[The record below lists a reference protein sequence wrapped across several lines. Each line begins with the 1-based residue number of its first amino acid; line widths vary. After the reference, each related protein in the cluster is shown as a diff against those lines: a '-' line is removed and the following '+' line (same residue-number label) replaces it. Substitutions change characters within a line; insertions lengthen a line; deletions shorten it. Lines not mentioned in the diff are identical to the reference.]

1 MIEDQIKIIV
11 KNLIEDQIKINLL
24 KKMIED
30 QDQDQIIYH
39 FLPPIAKSPV
49 EGHFLNFLIR
59 HF

>member
-39 FLPPIAKSPV
+39 FLPPIAKSP
-49 EGHFLNFLIR
+49 F
-59 HF
+59 